1 MAVSGGLTYIWGGV
15 IGAFL
20 FTIIPEA
27 LQAVDDYSVVAYGFI
42 LLFILMFMPQGIAG
56 LLDTGIKWVRGV
68 FLAKIASFEN
78 SGSWKN

>member
-27 LQAVDDYSVVAYGFI
+27 LQAVDDYSVVTYGFI

-56 LLDTGIKWVRGV
+56 LLDAGIKWVKGV
-68 FLAKIASFEN
+68 FWQK
-78 SGSWKN
+78 